1 MGRHI
6 VESVRHII
14 SKATKKDL
22 ALAWAMT
29 LRLYSAHPRRKGHA
43 DAAALPQDEEDDFAE
58 GLVRDLPEET
68 SEEMTRS
75 VHRVTKAD
83 KAKTRA
89 KRLARK
95 TSQTILGFARHP
107 LPVTCLDCGFLALD
121 DEEVTKADRI
131 MLHCEGSAG
140 LPCSP
145 EELTNLNC
153 TRSLWVDYDL
163 TYLGGSAQGIFD
175 ELEQERR
182 RCVGYL
188 KYRPGFSPSEHRD
201 LLLKRMDSKEKL
213 KFAVLGGIVTLFFAW
228 IAKHLGLRP

>member
-1 MGRHI
+1 MD
-6 VESVRHII
+6 
-14 SKATKKDL
+14 AT
-22 ALAWAMT
+22 T
-29 LRLYSAHPRRKGHA
+29 E
-43 DAAALPQDEEDDFAE
+43 LP
-58 GLVRDLPEET
+58 
-68 SEEMTRS
+68 MTRS
-75 VHRVTKAD
+75 VHRVTKAE
-83 KAKTRA
+83 AKTRA

-131 MLHCEGSAG
+131 MLHCEGNAG

-163 TYLGGSAQGIFD
+163 NLRNSAQGIFD
-175 ELEQERR
+175 ELQRERR
-182 RCVGYL
+182 GCAGYL

>member
-1 MGRHI
+1 MTGLRAAFGRKVRCEREPLSIKQCTNMTRNASKSRRLTETEQAMGRHI

-22 ALAWAMT
+22 ALAWAM
-29 LRLYSAHPRRKGHA
+29 R
-43 DAAALPQDEEDDFAE
+43 
-58 GLVRDLPEET
+58 
-68 SEEMTRS
+68 RS

-107 LPVTCLDCGFLALD
+107 LPVTCLDCGFLALG
-121 DEEVTKADRI
+121 DEEVTKAVRI

-145 EELTNLNC
+145 EELKNLNC
-153 TRSLWVDYDL
+153 TRSLWVDYEL
-163 TYLGGSAQGIFD
+163 TYLDGSTQGIFD
-175 ELEQERR
+175 ELERERR
-182 RCVGYL
+182 GCAGYL

-201 LLLKRMDSKEKL
+201 LLLKRMDRKEKQN
-213 KFAVLGGIVTLFFAW
+213 
-228 IAKHLGLRP
+228 